1 MFHIYSV
8 FLAYCVI
15 KYDNDRPSQ
24 LFCATK
30 LQFFQESKYPLNIG
44 CQKNWSTVMFLSEI
58 LKSSP
63 ISLRLATMEFGVIQV
78 CWLLDRPQPENSVN
92 MKIFDDI
99 ITILTVVYMA
109 DHLIGRQLQTWTEK
123 IDFTWLATFNFS
135 WHRITDKT
143 VNLEQRYTP
152 VVSKFSQMYNI
163 SM

>member
-1 MFHIYSV
+1 MPRMSSYVSYLIC
-8 FLAYCVI
+8 FLSVI

-24 LFCATK
+24 LFRATK

-63 ISLRLATMEFGVIQV
+63 ISLGLVTMEFGVIQV

-99 ITILTVVYMA
+99 ITLLTVGYMA
-109 DHLIGRQLQTWTEK
+109 DHLRKTTSNLDRKNTSLGLLHT
-123 IDFTWLATFNFS
+123 LNFS
-135 WHRITDKT
+135 WQRITDQT
-143 VNLEQRYTP
+143 VNLHQWY
-152 VVSKFSQMYNI
+152 
-163 SM
+163 